1 MGGLLEGKK
10 VLVTGVLDRR
20 SIAYS
25 AARLAQEQGAEIVL
39 SGFGRARNLTE
50 RTARRLD
57 PEPPILELDVN
68 KPEDIEA
75 VADDLAERWGE
86 LDGIVH
92 AIAFAPEDA
101 LGGNFLAAQWPSVA
115 TALQTSAYSLKA
127 LSVGLVDLLG
137 PGASVVGLDFDA
149 RIAWP
154 AYDWMG
160 VAKAALESTSR
171 YLARDLGERGIR
183 VNLVSAGPVKT
194 LAAKGISGFEQ
205 IEGQWTR
212 QAPLGWNTTDPEP
225 VGLVA
230 SYHGRTHPRRR
241 RLPCHGGPDKVAVS
255 HQLSAVTKHE
265 QDVLVRREESLPV
278 QGRRQDYSSLY
289 PAGQRAELGVL
300 LHPGELD
307 LAGRTVPVLAH
318 DDLGDA
324 LVIGFRIVIFISV

>member
-39 SGFGRARNLTE
+39 SGFGRARSLTE

-68 KPEDIEA
+68 KPENIEA

-101 LGGNFLAAQWPSVA
+101 LGGNFLAAEWPSVA
-115 TALQTSAYSLKA
+115 TALQTSAYSLKT
-127 LSVGLVDLLG
+127 LSVGLVELLG

-194 LAAKGISGFEQ
+194 LAAKGINGFEE
-205 IEGQWTR
+205 IEGEWTR

-225 VGLVA
+225 VG
-230 SYHGRTHPRRR
+230 R
-241 RLPCHGGPDKVAVS
+241 AVVS
-255 HQLSAVTKHE
+255 LLS
-265 QDVLVRREESLPV
+265 DWW
-278 QGRRQDYSSLY
+278 
-289 PAGQRAELGVL
+289 PATT
-300 LHPGELD
+300 GELIHVD
-307 LAGRTVPVLAH
+307 GGYHAMGAP
-318 DDLGDA
+318 
-324 LVIGFRIVIFISV
+324 IK

>member
-10 VLVTGVLDRR
+10 VLITGVLDRR

-25 AARLAQEQGAEIVL
+25 AARLTQEQGAEIIL
-39 SGFGRARNLTE
+39 SSFGRARSLTE
-50 RTARRLD
+50 RTARRLH
-57 PEPPILELDVN
+57 PEPHILELDVN
-68 KPEDIEA
+68 KPVDIEA
-75 VADDLAERWGE
+75 VADDLAERWGD

-101 LGGNFLAAQWPSVA
+101 LGGNFLTAEWPSVA

-127 LSVGLVDLLG
+127 LSVGLLDLLK

-171 YLARDLGERGIR
+171 YLARDLGQRGIR

-194 LAAKGISGFEQ
+194 LAAKGISGFEE

-212 QAPLGWNTTDPEP
+212 KAPLGWNTTDPEP
-225 VGLVA
+225 VG
-230 SYHGRTHPRRR
+230 R
-241 RLPCHGGPDKVAVS
+241 AVVS
-255 HQLSAVTKHE
+255 LLS
-265 QDVLVRREESLPV
+265 DWW
-278 QGRRQDYSSLY
+278 
-289 PAGQRAELGVL
+289 PATT
-300 LHPGELD
+300 GELIHVD
-307 LAGRTVPVLAH
+307 GGYHAMGAPIR
-318 DDLGDA
+318 
-324 LVIGFRIVIFISV
+324 

>member
-39 SGFGRARNLTE
+39 SGFGRARSLTE

-75 VADDLAERWGE
+75 VADDLRARWGNSTGSSTPSPSPRGRPGGQ
-86 LDGIVH
+86 LPHRTVALRRHRPPDLGLL
-92 AIAFAPEDA
+92 PEGA
-101 LGGNFLAAQWPSVA
+101 LRRPRRSPG
-115 TALQTSAYSLKA
+115 T
-127 LSVGLVDLLG
+127 
-137 PGASVVGLDFDA
+137 GASVVGLDFDA

-183 VNLVSAGPVKT
+183 VNLLSAGPVKT
-194 LAAKGISGFEQ
+194 LAAKGISGFEE
-205 IEGQWTR
+205 IEGEWTR

-225 VGLVA
+225 VG
-230 SYHGRTHPRRR
+230 R
-241 RLPCHGGPDKVAVS
+241 AVVS
-255 HQLSAVTKHE
+255 LLS
-265 QDVLVRREESLPV
+265 DWW
-278 QGRRQDYSSLY
+278 
-289 PAGQRAELGVL
+289 PATT
-300 LHPGELD
+300 GELIHVD
-307 LAGRTVPVLAH
+307 GGYHAMGAP
-318 DDLGDA
+318 
-324 LVIGFRIVIFISV
+324 IK

>member
-39 SGFGRARNLTE
+39 SGFGRARSLTE

-75 VADDLAERWGE
+75 VADDLAERWGD

-92 AIAFAPEDA
+92 AIAFAPEDT
-101 LGGNFLAAQWPSVA
+101 LGGNFLTAEWPSVA

-127 LSVGLVDLLG
+127 LSVGLLDLLK

-171 YLARDLGERGIR
+171 YLARDLGQRGIR

-194 LAAKGISGFEQ
+194 LAAKGISGFEE

-212 QAPLGWNTTDPEP
+212 KAPLGWNTTDPEP
-225 VGLVA
+225 VG
-230 SYHGRTHPRRR
+230 R
-241 RLPCHGGPDKVAVS
+241 AVVS
-255 HQLSAVTKHE
+255 LLS
-265 QDVLVRREESLPV
+265 DWW
-278 QGRRQDYSSLY
+278 
-289 PAGQRAELGVL
+289 PATT
-300 LHPGELD
+300 GELIHVD
-307 LAGRTVPVLAH
+307 GGYHAMGAP
-318 DDLGDA
+318 
-324 LVIGFRIVIFISV
+324 IK

>member
-1 MGGLLEGKK
+1 MGGLLEGKR

-25 AARLAQEQGAEIVL
+25 VARLAVEQGAEIAL
-39 SGFGRARNLTE
+39 SGFGKARNLTA
-50 RTARRLD
+50 RTAKRLD

-75 VADDLAERWGE
+75 VANDPKERWGE

-101 LGGNFLAAQWPSVA
+101 LGGNFLTAQWPSVA

-127 LSVGLVDLLG
+127 LSVGLVDLLT

-171 YLARDLGERGIR
+171 CLARDLGAHGIR
-183 VNLVSAGPVKT
+183 
-194 LAAKGISGFEQ
+194 
-205 IEGQWTR
+205 
-212 QAPLGWNTTDPEP
+212 
-225 VGLVA
+225 
-230 SYHGRTHPRRR
+230 
-241 RLPCHGGPDKVAVS
+241 
-255 HQLSAVTKHE
+255 
-265 QDVLVRREESLPV
+265 
-278 QGRRQDYSSLY
+278 
-289 PAGQRAELGVL
+289 
-300 LHPGELD
+300 
-307 LAGRTVPVLAH
+307 
-318 DDLGDA
+318 
-324 LVIGFRIVIFISV
+324 

>member
-10 VLVTGVLDRR
+10 VLITGVLDRR

-25 AARLAQEQGAEIVL
+25 TARLTQEQGAEIIL
-39 SGFGRARNLTE
+39 SSFGRARSLTE
-50 RTARRLD
+50 RTARRLH

-75 VADDLAERWGE
+75 VADDLAERWGD

-101 LGGNFLAAQWPSVA
+101 LGGNFLTAEWPSVA

-127 LSVGLVDLLG
+127 LSVGLLDLLK

-171 YLARDLGERGIR
+171 YLARDLGAHGIR

-194 LAAKGISGFEQ
+194 LAAKGISGFEE

-212 QAPLGWNTTDPEP
+212 KAPLGWNTTDPEP
-225 VGLVA
+225 VG
-230 SYHGRTHPRRR
+230 R
-241 RLPCHGGPDKVAVS
+241 AVVS
-255 HQLSAVTKHE
+255 LLS
-265 QDVLVRREESLPV
+265 DWW
-278 QGRRQDYSSLY
+278 
-289 PAGQRAELGVL
+289 PATT
-300 LHPGELD
+300 GELIHVD
-307 LAGRTVPVLAH
+307 GGYHAMGAP
-318 DDLGDA
+318 
-324 LVIGFRIVIFISV
+324 IK

>member
-20 SIAYS
+20 SIAFS

-39 SGFGRARNLTE
+39 SGFGRARSLTE

-75 VADDLAERWGE
+75 VAEDLGERWGT

-101 LGGNFLAAQWPSVA
+101 LGGNFLSAEWPSVA

-127 LSVGLVDLLG
+127 LSVGLVDILSS
-137 PGASVVGLDFDA
+137 GASVVGLDFDA
-149 RIAWP
+149 RVAWP

-183 VNLVSAGPVKT
+183 VNLVSAGPIKT
-194 LAAKGISGFEQ
+194 LAAKGISGFEE
-205 IEGQWTR
+205 IEGEWTR
-212 QAPLGWNTTDPEP
+212 QSPLGWVTTDPEP
-225 VGLVA
+225 VA
-230 SYHGRTHPRRR
+230 
-241 RLPCHGGPDKVAVS
+241 KAVVS
-255 HQLSAVTKHE
+255 LLS
-265 QDVLVRREESLPV
+265 DWW
-278 QGRRQDYSSLY
+278 
-289 PAGQRAELGVL
+289 PATT
-300 LHPGELD
+300 GELIHVD
-307 LAGRTVPVLAH
+307 GGYHAMGAP
-318 DDLGDA
+318 
-324 LVIGFRIVIFISV
+324 IK